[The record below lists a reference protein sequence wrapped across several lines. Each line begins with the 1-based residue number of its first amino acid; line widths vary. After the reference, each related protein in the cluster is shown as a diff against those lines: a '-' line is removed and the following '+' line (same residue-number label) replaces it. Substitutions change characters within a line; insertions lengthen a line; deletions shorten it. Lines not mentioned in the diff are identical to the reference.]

1 MLDLTKLSE
10 LLGRN
15 ENFVSSTKYFDGS
28 IQLNLGKEKIWIKA
42 FMGRVILVTQ
52 EPPPFGFT
60 FAIEGPPAEWRWA
73 LGGAKNRFREA
84 LMTGR
89 LAVQGNRIEFSR
101 IGKAVHGLSEVLRRM
116 LQDGSMR
123 LGEGE

>member
-10 LLGRN
+10 LLERN

-28 IQLNLGKEKIWIKA
+28 IQINLGKEKIWIKA
-42 FMGRVILVTQ
+42 FMGRAILVTQ

-60 FAIEGPPAEWRWA
+60 FAIEGPPAEWRFA
-73 LGGAKNRFREA
+73 LGGHKNRFREA

-89 LAVQGNRIEFSR
+89 LTVQGNRIEFSR
-101 IGKAVHGLSEVLRRM
+101 IGKAVHGLSEVLMQM
-116 LQDGSMR
+116 LRDDSMR